1 MNTLEI
7 FVSPNGDDSLSGS
20 KLEPVKSLARARD
33 LAREVERGIDDRVH
47 IHLEAGTHRLQ
58 ETLVLGPEDSHVSW
72 IGEKGKSTISSGY
85 PLTGW
90 KKCDSSNLGDAGGNV
105 WFVDLPQGTVVNTV
119 YGEEG
124 KIPRAKGQAI
134 RPVELPF
141 EEGDLDV
148 LRYGPDGPFHVEKT
162 VPRPE
167 AVKHHDRFGFAPD
180 AIVPSDDLDEA
191 ELLIIPAMQWTM
203 NVLPLKEVD
212 FENRIVY
219 LAKPCTYPI
228 GVPACA
234 PEGSIWLE
242 NSLSVIRPGSWVYHS
257 KTSRLYYC
265 TTSEEPEQGLEA
277 ACLTEFIRVE
287 GVHEFEG
294 EQSPAH
300 HISFENLTFT
310 RSNRFS
316 FHGLTGKGVQHD
328 WEMHDAASCM
338 LRFRHA
344 QNCKV
349 DQCHFTSGSSGGI
362 RMDLASSGNRVSNS
376 HFEHLGGC
384 AVFLCGY
391 GLSRHYLNR
400 NNQVEHC
407 HIHHIG
413 ESYWHSPGI
422 FIWQSGDNHIASNH
436 MHNLPYTAIV
446 CSGRTLFDRDGV
458 AECSGTIDWKA
469 VEEQCGQGYE
479 HNFWYY
485 GSLPSWWQREPLM
498 HSRENL
504 IEYNH
509 IHHVMEVMGD
519 GNGIYISGAGGG
531 NVARYNVVGPCPSPT
546 FAEGLRCDD
555 DQHQTIFHGNLIFGL
570 HGHATAITL
579 KGVNRVTNNIMA
591 LPLKDPDRG
600 MLSLETGPLNGS
612 VIQRNVILTSKSGQT
627 MVNDLRIHGEGRK
640 ARLMDTLS
648 DENAYFCMED
658 PEEGRRFLENIQSF
672 GIDGKSMSCDPG
684 FVDPSNGDFSLKP
697 GAKALDIG
705 FQPLPLE
712 KMFCVSSK

>member
-1 MNTLEI
+1 MNEHVI
-7 FVSPNGDDSLSGS
+7 YVSPHGDDTTIGG
-20 KLEPVKSLARARD
+20 KHAPVKSLARARD
-33 LAREVERGIDDRVH
+33 LARELDRSNACRVNVR
-47 IHLEAGTHRLQ
+47 LEAGIHRLQ
-58 ETLVLGPEDSHVSW
+58 ETLVLGPEDSHVLWS
-72 IGEKGKSTISSGY
+72 GAREGSTISSGY

-90 KKCDSSNLGDAGGNV
+90 KQCELSELECVDGDI
-105 WFVDLPQGTVVNTV
+105 WYVDLPKGTVVNTI
-119 YGEEG
+119 YGASG
-124 KIPRAKGQAI
+124 KIPRAQGEAI

-141 EEGDLDV
+141 EEEDLSV

-162 VPRPE
+162 LPRPE
-167 AVKHHDRFGFAPD
+167 RVRHHDRFGFAPG
-180 AIVPSDDLDEA
+180 AIEPASDLDEA
-191 ELLIIPAMQWTM
+191 ELLVIPAMQWTM
-203 NVLPLKEVD
+203 NILPLKQVD

-219 LAKPCTYPI
+219 LAQPCTYPI

-242 NSLSVIRPGSWVYHS
+242 NSLSLIRPGAWVYHR
-257 KTSRLYYC
+257 KTARLYYC
-265 TTSEEPEQGLEA
+265 TTSGEPEPGLEA
-277 ACLTEFIRVE
+277 ACLTELIRVE
-287 GVHEFEG
+287 GIHEFEG
-294 EQSPAH
+294 EQSPAQN
-300 HISFENLTFT
+300 ICFEHLTLT

-316 FHGLTGKGVQHD
+316 FHGLTGRGVQHD
-328 WEMHDAASCM
+328 WEMHDASSCM
-338 LRFRHA
+338 LRFRNA
-344 QNCKV
+344 QNCSV
-349 DQCHFTSGSSGGI
+349 DHCQFTQGSSGGVRI
-362 RMDLASSGNRVSNS
+362 DLASSGNRVRDC
-376 HFEHLGGC
+376 HFEQLGGC

-400 NNQVEHC
+400 NNQVKQC

-422 FIWQSGDNHIASNH
+422 FIWQSGENHIARNH

-446 CSGRTLFDRDGV
+446 CSGRTLFDREGV

-469 VEEQCGQGYE
+469 VDEQCGQGYE
-479 HNFWYY
+479 HTVWYY
-485 GSLPSWWQREPLM
+485 ASLPSWWQREPLM

-546 FAEGLRCDD
+546 FAEGMRCDD

-612 VIQRNVILTSKSGQT
+612 VIQRNIIVTSKPGQI
-627 MVNDLRIHGEGRK
+627 MVGERRIHGEGRK

-648 DENAYFCMED
+648 DQNCYYCMED
-658 PEEGRRFLENIQSF
+658 PDAGQQLLEKIQSF
-672 GIDGKSMSCDPG
+672 GTDAKSVSGDPG
-684 FVDPSNGDFSLKP
+684 FVDPLNGDFSFKP
-697 GAKALDIG
+697 DAKALEIG
-705 FQPLPLE
+705 FQALPLTQ
-712 KMFCVSSK
+712 MLYQPF